1 MIKRLK
7 NLSRDDRG
15 AVIVELA
22 IVAPMIALLTVG
34 IVDMSNGFSRKLK
47 IEQAAQRSIEK
58 IMNTSASDT
67 IENTLAAEAAA
78 QANVPLDNVTVAYR
92 LECDGVV
99 TDADE
104 CGEDQES
111 SQWISVTVTDK
122 YEPMFARHF
131 GGINGDGTYH
141 LEATAGVRIL

>member
-7 NLSRDDRG
+7 NLRRDDRG

-22 IVAPMIALLTVG
+22 AIAPMLALLTVG

-78 QANVPLDNVTVAYR
+78 QANVPVDNVTVTYR

-99 TDADE
+99 TDAEE
-104 CGEDQES
+104 CPEDQQS
-111 SQWISVTVTDK
+111 SQWISVRVTDK
-122 YEPMFARHF
+122 YEPMFSRHF
-131 GGINGDGTYH
+131 LGINGDGTYH
-141 LEATAGVRIL
+141 LEANAGVRIL

>member
-1 MIKRLK
+1 MIKLLR
-7 NLSRDDRG
+7 NLRDDRG

-67 IENTLAAEAAA
+67 IENTLAAEAAD
-78 QANVPLDNVTVAYR
+78 QADVPLDNVTVTYR

-99 TDADE
+99 TDAEE
-104 CGEDQES
+104 CGEDQQS
-111 SQWISVTVTDK
+111 SQWISVRVTDK

-141 LEATAGVRIL
+141 LEANAGVRIL